1 MSTVETMTKWDLWP
15 YSRRAWD
22 ASLVLMSGPGASN
35 PGGIRPNGAVSTE
48 AERRGVSV
56 SSRAERENHPVPVSG
71 RSTRSRSRP
80 ITPAG
85 RHNGGGA
92 RSSFRPTPHLRVL
105 VSGRSTRSRSGHIT
119 PAGRHNGGGAR
130 SSLRPTPHLGRAE
143 VLVFGIL
150 AFLAL
155 LVWTL
160 PVIDGALALLV
171 GSTIQDIRRRHQMS
185 HRHHRRP
192 HRTNG
197 VLPLAMLSLT
207 AAAASAVWPVA
218 ATLGVSAFA
227 LVAVTLGVVPS
238 RPHQSSRPGR

>member
-1 MSTVETMTKWDLWP
+1 MSD
-15 YSRRAWD
+15 
-22 ASLVLMSGPGASN
+22 PGAPNS
-35 PGGIRPNGAVSTE
+35 GWVRPSGVVAEE
-48 AERRGVSV
+48 AERRGVTV
-56 SSRAERENHPVPVSG
+56 SPHAERETHQVRVSG
-71 RSTRSRSRP
+71 RWTRSRSGR

-85 RHNGGGA
+85 HDNGGGA
-92 RSSFRPTPHLRVL
+92 RSSFRPTPHLRVP
-105 VSGRSTRSRSGHIT
+105 VSGRSTRSRSGRVT
-119 PAGRHNGGGAR
+119 PAGHDNGGGAR

>member
-1 MSTVETMTKWDLWP
+1 MTKWDLWP

-56 SSRAERENHPVPVSG
+56 SSRAARENHPVPVSG

-85 RHNGGGA
+85 RHKGGGA
-92 RSSFRPTPHLRVL
+92 RSSFRPTPHLRVP

-119 PAGRHNGGGAR
+119 PAGRHKGGGAR
-130 SSLRPTPHLGRAE
+130 SSPTPHLGRAE
-143 VLVFGIL
+143 LLVFGSL
-150 AFLAL
+150 ALLAL

-171 GSTIQDIRRRHQMS
+171 GSTIQDIRRRHQRS

-192 HRTNG
+192 DGTNG
-197 VLPLAMLSLT
+197 VLLAMLSLT
-207 AAAASAVWPVA
+207 AAAAAAVWPVA

-238 RPHQSSRPGR
+238 RPHQSSRPSR